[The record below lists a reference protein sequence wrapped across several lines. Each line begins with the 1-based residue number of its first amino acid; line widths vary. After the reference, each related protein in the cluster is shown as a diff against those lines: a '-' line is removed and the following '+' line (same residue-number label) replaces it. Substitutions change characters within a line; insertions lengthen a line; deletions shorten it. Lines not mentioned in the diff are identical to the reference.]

1 MKHAERTLAA
11 LLAALV
17 WAPAAAQNADPDAAF
32 RAASQVPFSAV
43 AGQSADAGA
52 TQTPKAAPAAP
63 KSCADAKELET
74 TFQLTVAGKSVPIE
88 LTYAD
93 CDEEPRNDYLPPYTQ
108 REYKGTDGY
117 GLAIVTDEG
126 SADSDVLVSKG
137 KDWVGRFGKI
147 DNKAILSGK
156 DMTADSY
163 TLRSAKPAV
172 PVVPACEAAL
182 PKPVYGDN
190 QLWLLT
196 KTKAYYYREDC
207 DICAELDSCDLQ
219 THVIKEEI
227 RAHAVDCSDLTSYK
241 KGADVLYDFCAK

>member
-1 MKHAERTLAA
+1 MKHAEMPLAA
-11 LLAALV
+11 LLAAIV
-17 WAPAAAQNADPDAAF
+17 WAPVAAQSTDSDAAF
-32 RAASQVPFSAV
+32 RAAAQVPFSAV
-43 AGQSADAGA
+43 AAPAGA
-52 TQTPKAAPAAP
+52 VQAAKAAPAAP

-74 TFQLTVAGKSVPIE
+74 TFALNVPGQAAPIE

-108 REYKGTDGY
+108 RVYDGKNGY

-126 SADSDVLVSKG
+126 SGDSDVLVSKG
-137 KDWVGRFGKI
+137 KDWVGRFGKV
-147 DNKAILSGK
+147 DNKTILSGNVIA
-156 DMTADSY
+156 ADGYS
-163 TLRSAKPAV
+163 LKAAKAAVPAV
-172 PVVPACEAAL
+172 PACDAAL

-227 RAHAVDCSDLTSYK
+227 RAHSVDCSDLTSYK
-241 KGADVLYDFCAK
+241 KGTEVLYDFCAK